1 MRRITSY
8 ILRSLVG
15 PFLFGSCT
23 VMFLFLLQFLM
34 KYVDK
39 LLGKGLGFWLIAEL
53 IALNLAWM
61 VVLSV
66 PMGILVATLMAF
78 GNLSST
84 NEVTI
89 VKSGGGSLYGMMR
102 PAFVV
107 GIGLFVGLLWFND
120 RVLPDANH
128 RAKILMSD
136 IQRKKPTFAV
146 EAGQFSQELEG
157 FSILSRQVD
166 TATGDLLNVTLYDN
180 RNANRSTVVTADT
193 GRIRFSAD
201 TSMMLVTLRHGQIV
215 QVSKQTPT
223 DSRETRFEKHRMA
236 LSAGNYIFRESDQS
250 MFSRGDRELTIADM
264 SVIVDT
270 AQAKV
275 SRATSEYQRA
285 FAEALT
291 YLLHG
296 DTLDTGASLV
306 RETTIYNSAS
316 RKVRM
321 LRSTLES
328 QVFTMREQRTKAQKY
343 EVEVQK
349 KYSIP
354 FACVVFVLV
363 GCPLGVITKRGNF
376 GVSAAISLG
385 FYVVYW
391 ACLIVGEKFADRGII
406 SPWFGMWMANIVIG
420 VIGIVLT
427 LRTNNENFSVLATFK
442 RLFR

>member
-1 MRRITSY
+1 
-8 ILRSLVG
+8 
-15 PFLFGSCT
+15 
-23 VMFLFLLQFLM
+23 M

-39 LLGKGLGFWLIAEL
+39 LLGKGLGMWLVAEL

-78 GNLSST
+78 GNLSAS

-102 PAFVV
+102 PAMAT
-107 GIGLFVGLLWFND
+107 GIALFIGLLWFND

-136 IQRKKPTFAV
+136 IQRKKPTFAL
-146 EAGQFSQELEG
+146 EPGQFSQELDG
-157 FSILSRQVD
+157 FSILSRAVD
-166 TATGDLLNVTLYDN
+166 SVTGALINVTMYDN

-201 TSMMLVTLRHGQIV
+201 TSMMIVSLHHGQIV
-215 QVSKQTPT
+215 QVDKRSAV
-223 DSRETRFEKHRMA
+223 DARETLFERHRMA
-236 LSAGNYIFRESDQS
+236 LPAGNYIFRESDES

-264 SVIVDT
+264 QVIVDS
-270 AQAKV
+270 AKAKAE
-275 SRATSEYQRA
+275 RAKQEFDVLA
-285 FAEALT
+285 DAALV
-291 YLLHG
+291 YALQGIPQDG
-296 DTLDTGASLV
+296 DHRLT
-306 RETTIYNSAS
+306 RQNSIQDDAS

-321 LRSTLES
+321 LRSTIES
-328 QVFTMREQRTKAQKY
+328 QAFTFREQSSKARKY

-406 SPWFGMWMANIVIG
+406 SPWFGMWMANMVIG
-420 VIGIVLT
+420 IVGIVLT
-427 LRTNNENFSVLATFK
+427 LRTNNENFSLRSVFTNHRAK
-442 RLFR
+442 RGTV